1 MLIDPDYNLMIE
13 QQVQQEV
20 EETRK
25 ELAWDLEYARLKKQ
39 KLKDYVQDELLV
51 DHFLVKALKNPEI
64 SVQTFKLKKMS

>member
-1 MLIDPDYNLMIE
+1 MLIDPDYNLMTE

-51 DHFLVKALKNPEI
+51 DHFLVRALKNPEI